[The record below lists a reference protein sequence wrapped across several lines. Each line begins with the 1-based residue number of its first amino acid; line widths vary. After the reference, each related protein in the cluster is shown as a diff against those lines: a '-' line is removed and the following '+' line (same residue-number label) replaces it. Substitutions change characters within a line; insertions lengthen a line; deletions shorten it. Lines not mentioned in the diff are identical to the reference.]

1 MHNHAFCLNTFN
13 KQTISKYISQQYA
26 AFQKNTKQILTKYCV
41 HCDMHNIYTKNPRNM
56 RAELCLEIRGA
67 ILRHSCLCWRRQC
80 ALMVPVLLACTV
92 KTLSTL
98 QHPLATNA
106 FSKRTCMYVTP
117 YSTTHVGV
125 MLVVH
130 KQNWLLQTYFKLR
143 SIYHR
148 TRALKRNCFQ
158 WYMQVQKDESLL
170 V

>member
-1 MHNHAFCLNTFN
+1 MHNQAFCLNTFN

-26 AFQKNTKQILTKYCV
+26 AFQKNTKQILTTYCV

-125 MLVVH
+125 MLEVH

-143 SIYHR
+143 STYHR

-158 WYMQVQKDESLL
+158 GYMQVQKDESLL